1 MKKSIKAIVS
11 AMAIFVAIVFTVLG
25 IGANSTQIVA
35 NNVATT
41 TTSIIS
47 TTSTTK
53 VTVATTTVTTP
64 VTTVTTSATTVT
76 TPVTTVTTTTEII
89 PTTEQETS
97 IAETEMEI
105 IPQTETEET
114 DTEEIIDDINYEE
127 IEVISIEL
135 NAEPIVTKTN
145 DEIVSEVIHGQWGNG
160 TERKDKLTAAGYD
173 YDVIQELINAL
184 TPPPLIN
191 SNNTYLSDNDRY
203 YLAVML
209 NRENSP
215 RASAA
220 HNAQSVAAMCNRVRD
235 GWATSIYN
243 AINTG
248 CVPWWGGR
256 TIESFSGTPES
267 YCYEAID
274 YFLEH
279 STEYPYSSVHSW
291 SAAGDDIHNVY
302 Y

>member
-35 NNVATT
+35 NNVAIT

-53 VTVATTTVTTP
+53 VTVATTTVTTS
-64 VTTVTTSATTVT
+64 VTTVTTPITTVT

-97 IAETEMEI
+97 IVETEMEI
-105 IPQTETEET
+105 TLQTETEEA
-114 DTEEIIDDINYEE
+114 EEIIDDINYEE

-160 TERKDKLTAAGYD
+160 AERKDKLTAAGYD
-173 YDVIQELINAL
+173 YDVIQELVNAL

-220 HNAQSVAAMCNRVRD
+220 HNAQSVAAMYNRVRD